1 MTAEIAMW
9 CAQILADLQLKS
21 INFQAQVE
29 QMRAQAQAKM
39 VKKLSITRQK
49 SEEKRAAAE
58 TRKNRAAERTAAQA
72 EYIRQT
78 GRMPTSHYMCC
89 GWLS

>member
-1 MTAEIAMW
+1 MLGGEVR
-9 CAQILADLQLKS
+9 QYLKLKCNS
-21 INFQAQVE
+21 FQAEVE

-39 VKKLSITRQK
+39 VKMIAMARQR

-58 TRKNRAAERTAAQA
+58 ARKNRDAERTAAQA
-72 EYIRQT
+72 DYIRQT
-78 GRMPTSHYMCC
+78 GRTPATTHFTCC

>member
-1 MTAEIAMW
+1 MK
-9 CAQILADLQLKS
+9 CND
-21 INFQAQVE
+21 FQSQVE

-39 VKKLSITRQK
+39 VKKIAMARQR
-49 SEEKRAAAE
+49 SEEKRGAAE
-58 TRKNRAAERTAAQA
+58 ARKNHEAERTAAQA

-78 GRMPTSHYMCC
+78 GHLPSTNYICC

>member
-1 MTAEIAMW
+1 
-9 CAQILADLQLKS
+9 
-21 INFQAQVE
+21 
-29 QMRAQAQAKM
+29 MRAQAQAKM
-39 VKKLSITRQK
+39 VKKVAMARQR

-58 TRKNRAAERTAAQA
+58 ARKSRDAEKTAAQA

-78 GRMPTSHYMCC
+78 GQMPSSYRMSVCC